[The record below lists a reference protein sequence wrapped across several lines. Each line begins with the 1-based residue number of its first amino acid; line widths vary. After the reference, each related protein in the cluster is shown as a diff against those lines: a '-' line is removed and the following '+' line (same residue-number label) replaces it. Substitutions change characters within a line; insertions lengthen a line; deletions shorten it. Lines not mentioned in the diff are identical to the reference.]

1 MMERNEVSYNSEKES
16 ERDVTK
22 FALQMK
28 LNLDDEK
35 NSTGPQRVGSGFQSE
50 EGTKCPLP
58 WCFQILLI
66 AFGRAL
72 VMFQESFPY

>member
-35 NSTGPQRVGSGFQSE
+35 NSTGPQRVGLGSHERIDMDFSQRKEQSAHCL
-50 EGTKCPLP
+50 GVSR
-58 WCFQILLI
+58 FFSLLL
-66 AFGRAL
+66 GGHL
-72 VMFQESFPY
+72 